1 MFLCWRS
8 ARLFSPYNCFI
19 WWYILGSVYWNHRN
33 MAVWS
38 CFFAHVHLK
47 EACQQKLTGARRA
60 SRGESHSP
68 TRLYIRSGS
77 KTMVSDAS
85 GSHGLFAL
93 WGGNLSATLKT
104 EKWWTGRCEVRE
116 KTLWSRYIKPTAK
129 LFWHGLMPVTGS
141 RGVNCCYC
149 SLAMSST

>member
-1 MFLCWRS
+1 MVCFYAEDLPVCF
-8 ARLFSPYNCFI
+8 RLTIVLYDGI
-19 WWYILGSVYWNHRN
+19 YWDLYIGIIGTWLYGHV
-33 MAVWS
+33 
-38 CFFAHVHLK
+38 FFAHVHLK

-60 SRGESHSP
+60 SRGEGHSP

-104 EKWWTGRCEVRE
+104 EK
-116 KTLWSRYIKPTAK
+116 
-129 LFWHGLMPVTGS
+129 
-141 RGVNCCYC
+141 
-149 SLAMSST
+149 